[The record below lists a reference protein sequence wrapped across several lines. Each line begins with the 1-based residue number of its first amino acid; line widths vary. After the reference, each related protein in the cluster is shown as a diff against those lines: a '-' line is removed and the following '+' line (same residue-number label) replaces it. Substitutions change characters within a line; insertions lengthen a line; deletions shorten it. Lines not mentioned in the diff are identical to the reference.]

1 MFLWCFAIWDTM
13 YYAGLWA
20 TVRWPQ
26 SLRDLDVLFLIPV
39 PWTSEVWFPLL
50 VNVLTLA
57 AVVVAVAQ
65 RPVTAGSR
73 PGARLEDVAAD

>member
-1 MFLWCFAIWDTM
+1 M

-39 PWTSEVWFPLL
+39 PWVSAVWFPLL
-50 VNVLTLA
+50 VNAMTLA
-57 AVVVAVAQ
+57 AVIAAVASRPAAASKRVQARAGDVVA
-65 RPVTAGSR
+65 G
-73 PGARLEDVAAD
+73 